1 MQVAMT
7 IHDLS
12 KHEIQQRIDRVH
24 WYHEFDFGNG
34 LRTQANTPDA
44 QSHRALWRFIRGELD
59 KIDFAQKTVLDIGCW
74 DGFWSFY
81 AEQRGA
87 TKVLATDD
95 TSQNWAG
102 GAGFELARELLRSS
116 IDYELRQSVYEL
128 TNLQRRF
135 DIILC
140 LGVFYHLFDPYYAF
154 TQIRHCCQENA
165 IVVFEGDVVFG
176 LLELQA
182 RSAALYSRDV
192 RKAPRFVPDPDTLRF
207 LINSAYFSIL
217 DEAVFPLTATTIEG
231 HPPPGVNRMLLVC
244 RPFRGETNVMNILPH
259 LDYNSTMFATACLR
273 SNGQPSIWVTRM
285 SKDDQ
290 RQDHPRVARSP
301 AAGSRAPGWR
311 RADPPSHRTGATRP
325 V

>member
-1 MQVAMT
+1 MALIAMPNEARPRMQVAMT

-12 KHEIQQRIDRVH
+12 KHEIQRRIDRVH

-34 LRTQANTPDA
+34 LRTQVNTPDA

-59 KIDFAQKTVLDIGCW
+59 KIDFTQKTVLDIGCW

-95 TSQNWAG
+95 TSQNWTG

-154 TQIRHCCQENA
+154 TQIRHCCHENA

-217 DEAVFPLTATTIEG
+217 DEAVFPLTAPTIEG

-244 RPFRGETNVMNILPH
+244 RPFRGRNECHEYTPPFGLQQYDVRNGLSPEQW
-259 LDYNSTMFATACLR
+259 STLYLG
-273 SNGQPSIWVTRM
+273 N
-285 SKDDQ
+285 KD
-290 RQDHPRVARSP
+290 V
-301 AAGSRAPGWR
+301 
-311 RADPPSHRTGATRP
+311 
-325 V
+325 